1 MKMNFNKL
9 IEKNERAESKR
20 LGRIESEVEELKTR
34 ARSFVNRIDKGMLVA
49 VSKFG
54 DFTFH
59 FKTDPY
65 PKKAFLWDDG
75 KNNMM
80 VISSNDL
87 DEKHGVCVVPKWFC
101 ILGGAYGIR
110 ATSSGVID
118 FVKVGCL
125 PEDQFTVSS
134 TIISPDVWT
143 ENKCDQRKFS
153 VSMPG
158 FIGIDAIKYKNGRGA
173 SYPDDDKRNWFE
185 RAEDGLPKFS
195 ASFAEYLEE
204 RAKGIK

>member
-9 IEKNERAESKR
+9 IEKNEKAESKR
-20 LGRIESEVEELKTR
+20 LRRIESEVEELNTR

-54 DFTFH
+54 DLS
-59 FKTDPY
+59 FKFRTDPY

-75 KNNMM
+75 MNSLM
-80 VISSNDL
+80 IIASNEL
-87 DEKHGVCVVPKWFC
+87 DEKHGVYVVPKGFC
-101 ILGGAYGIR
+101 ILGGAYGLR
-110 ATSSGVID
+110 VSSSGVID

-125 PEDQFTVSS
+125 PEDQFTISS
-134 TIISPDVWT
+134 TVMSPDVWT

-158 FIGIDAIKYKNGRGA
+158 LIGIDAIKYKNGRGA

-195 ASFAEYLEE
+195 ASFAEYLKE

>member
-1 MKMNFNKL
+1 MNFNKL
-9 IEKNERAESKR
+9 IEKNENAESKR
-20 LGRIESEVEELKTR
+20 RKRIESEVEELKTR

-54 DFTFH
+54 DLSFK

-75 KNNMM
+75 VNSMM
-80 VISSNDL
+80 IIASNTL
-87 DEKHGVCVVPKWFC
+87 DDRFGMPQWFSV
-101 ILGGAYGIR
+101 LGGAYGIS
-110 ATSSGVID
+110 ASSSGVID

-125 PEDQFTVSS
+125 PEDKFTVSS
-134 TIISPDVWT
+134 TIMSPDVWT
-143 ENKCDQRKFS
+143 ENKCDQRKFC

-158 FIGIDAIKYKNGRGA
+158 FIGIDAIKYKNERGA

-195 ASFAEYLEE
+195 ASFAEYLKE

>member
-9 IEKNERAESKR
+9 IEKNENAESKR
-20 LGRIESEVEELKTR
+20 RKRIESEVEELTTR

-54 DFTFH
+54 DLS
-59 FKTDPY
+59 FKFNTDPY

-75 KNNMM
+75 VNSMM
-80 VISSNDL
+80 IIASNTL
-87 DEKHGVCVVPKWFC
+87 DDRFGMPQWFSV
-101 ILGGAYGIR
+101 LGGAYGIS
-110 ATSSGVID
+110 ASSSGVID
-118 FVKVGCL
+118 FVKIGCL
-125 PEDQFTVSS
+125 PEDKFTVSS
-134 TIISPDVWT
+134 TIMSPDVWT
-143 ENKCDQRKFS
+143 ENKCDQRKFC

-158 FIGIDAIKYKNGRGA
+158 FIGIDAIKYKNERGS

-195 ASFAEYLEE
+195 ASFAEYLKE